1 MIGGFADALFA
12 LAALLI
18 GAAVVWITGKRI
30 GRKDEQAK
38 QDKEELAA
46 HDRINN
52 ADTGAGLSDADRRKR
67 LRDFADKHRN

>member
-1 MIGGFADALFA
+1 MIDTLFA

-18 GAAVVWITGKRI
+18 GGAVVWITGKRT
-30 GRKDEQAK
+30 GRRDAEAK

-52 ADTGAGLSDADRRKR
+52 ADTGAGLSDADRRDW
-67 LRDFADKHRN
+67 LRDFADKHRD

>member
-1 MIGGFADALFA
+1 MIDAIFA

-18 GAAVVWITGKRI
+18 GGAVVWITGKRT

-38 QDKEELAA
+38 QAQQELAA

-52 ADTGAGLSDADRRKR
+52 ADTGDGLSDDDRRKR
-67 LRDFADKHRN
+67 LREFAAKHRD